1 MQLGVTERVIAVHGT
16 KVDKEDIQEGCNA
29 CGLKVGLK
37 ILESGSFA
45 YCNLL

>member
-29 CGLKVGLK
+29 CELK